1 MLRAARH
8 MATVPSSDAITSAA
22 SRRARA
28 AVTPSRRIAAIMMAL
43 PVGEH
48 AFGQIK
54 QALLRRFVRL
64 AVLLR
69 RIVDILLDRYREHR
83 TAGLEF

>member
-1 MLRAARH
+1 
-8 MATVPSSDAITSAA
+8 
-22 SRRARA
+22 
-28 AVTPSRRIAAIMMAL
+28 MMAL